1 MKILIVGAGNMGV
14 PLSKSIAKGSHLED
28 EIFLYDKDFKRVE
41 FAIQNSKIKA
51 CRYLADILPS
61 TDLIFLAIKPNHASD
76 FFEEIKSGLRSSQIF
91 VSIMAGVS
99 LDKLAEGLHTQKLI
113 RLMPNLAST
122 IGSGMTTFIKSD
134 AVSDSEISKI
144 KNLLWDMGT
153 LMEVDSERKIDAST
167 SISGT
172 GPAYVFYFMKAL
184 VEAGKELGFDTK
196 ESRILVSK
204 TFEGAIKLYNQ
215 SDISLDTWIDRV
227 ASKGGTTEAAIN
239 FMNQQ
244 EMDLKIKEAAK
255 KAFERALE
263 LNVQ

>member
-14 PLSKSIAKGSHLED
+14 PLSKSIAKGSRLED
-28 EIFLYDKDFKRVE
+28 EIFLYDKDFERVQV
-41 FAIQNSKIKA
+41 AIQNSKIKA
-51 CRYLADILPS
+51 CQNLSAEFPS
-61 TDLIFLAIKPNHASD
+61 MDLIFIAIKPNHASG
-76 FFEEIKSGLRSSQIF
+76 FFEEIKADLRPTQIF

-99 LDKLAEGLHTQKLI
+99 LGKLAEGLQTQKVI

-122 IGSGMTTFIKSD
+122 IGAGMTTFIKSD

-215 SDISLDTWIDRV
+215 SDVDLETWIDRV
-227 ASKGGTTEAAIN
+227 ASKGGTTEAAID
-239 FMNQQ
+239 FMNNQG
-244 EMDLKIKEAAK
+244 MDSAIKKAAY

-263 LNVQ
+263 LNEQ